1 MAFRDRLVAA
11 VTIVIVGTACG
22 GGSSTSSPTA
32 PTATAPPAT
41 TPAPTAPAPVSVTFT
56 LQIAAPSASAIVVTG
71 TTKQQ
76 HRATVTGAV
85 TVINA
90 DAIAN
95 MACSTNIAG
104 ILATVPELTLTNTT
118 LRNNEARPINQGI
131 FVDTGYP
138 PDFTNATLTCN
149 LTGTD
154 SRGGAISVSRN
165 VALTSSVLSPNVTTC
180 SANANRICAFGRF
193 GITIDRTSANG
204 NVSAGVVTPGGR
216 FDDGGYFGLT
226 QTTTPEV
233 LVQVINRCAQ
243 ENRYQVYFQ
252 SASDEEFKVVI
263 VDAVRGV
270 LVSYFNGRGE
280 RTPSI
285 TDTNGFA
292 TCP

>member
-71 TTKQQ
+71 GAKQQ

-131 FVDTGYP
+131 QFDTTLP
-138 PDFTNATLTCN
+138 SDFTNAALSCN

-154 SRGGAISVSRN
+154 SRGGAISISRN
-165 VALTSSVLSPNVTTC
+165 VALTSSVLSPNVAACVPNATT
-180 SANANRICAFGRF
+180 ICAFNRF
-193 GITIDRTSANG
+193 RITIDRTTVAG
-204 NVSAGVVTPGGR
+204 NVSPAVVTPGGR

-243 ENRYQVYFQ
+243 ENRYRVFFQ
-252 SASDEEFKVVI
+252 SGTDEDFSVFLFDSMTAI
-263 VDAVRGV
+263 RQI
-270 LVSYFNGRGE
+270 YRNPRGE
-280 RTPSI
+280 RTPSFS
-285 TDTNGFA
+285 DNVGLPS
-292 TCP
+292 CP